1 MNHFWR
7 RIVNIISRPG
17 KTWVEIKN
25 EKLPAKK
32 LFITYALTTATVPAA
47 AQFIKMSVI
56 GKALFGLHFR
66 VPIAFG
72 LVHASLYYILSLV
85 GVLALASLVYVLAP
99 SFNSRKDF
107 DLAANLAVFSII
119 PAWLGEIFILVPY
132 VGFIW
137 VFIALYGLVLLCLGL
152 PVLMETPADQ
162 LVMYFTVVMISGFVI
177 VLLVSMIPSLFFP
190 GFPVL

>member
-1 MNHFWR
+1 
-7 RIVNIISRPG
+7 
-17 KTWVEIKN
+17 
-25 EKLPAKK
+25 
-32 LFITYALTTATVPAA
+32 
-47 AQFIKMSVI
+47 
-56 GKALFGLHFR
+56 
-66 VPIAFG
+66 
-72 LVHASLYYILSLV
+72 
-85 GVLALASLVYVLAP
+85 LVYVLAP

-132 VGFIW
+132 VGFLW

-152 PVLMETPADQ
+152 PVLMETPVDQ